1 MLLARDLDS
10 ALGRGSQLHLLS
22 VGHDEE
28 VLCILW
34 FLRGFNFVN
43 ACFRNVLRDSV
54 LNITLQ
60 TIGHSLLLTEV
71 LWER

>member
-1 MLLARDLDS
+1 MLLAGDLDS
-10 ALGRGSQLHLLS
+10 TLGRGSLLHLLS

-34 FLRGFNFVN
+34 FLMGFNFVN
-43 ACFRNVLRDSV
+43 GCFRNVLRGSV

-60 TIGHSLLLTEV
+60 TIGHILLLTEV